1 MFVFFSSIQ
10 GDKGPKVCDLQHV
23 TLTFFRLRRVC
34 LRLSVE
40 NHDSQ
45 LKLTTVYR
53 LDDYDIIYC
62 DVKDVFFVLSR
73 VVPASDTPAIK
84 VNEGLRG
91 LQGNL
96 VLPDLQ
102 LRWFDLETA
111 LLCSRCLDPLDH
123 RDHQGQM
130 GLQGLQEPMESL

>member
-1 MFVFFSSIQ
+1 M
-10 GDKGPKVCDLQHV
+10 K
-23 TLTFFRLRRVC
+23 
-34 LRLSVE
+34 
-40 NHDSQ
+40 
-45 LKLTTVYR
+45 
-53 LDDYDIIYC
+53 
-62 DVKDVFFVLSR
+62 KDVFLVLSR

-111 LLCSRCLDPLDH
+111 LLCSRCLDH